1 MTLLNL
7 NSGGSLSNIWL
18 QSILSTTNPA
28 YVWKTMLNYPLK
40 KLFSILIATTLI
52 LSFYLTP
59 ANASDTCYVVDAG
72 NVLTDGKACTGA
84 IVIDDT
90 VTSIGVGAFQN
101 NKLLTSITIPDSV
114 ITIGDNAFF
123 GNTSLTSV
131 TIPNSVLTIG
141 DWAFYGDPLPTALT
155 SVTIGDSVTNIG
167 ANAFKNHSNL
177 TSVIIG
183 NSVLTIGN
191 TAFSGSKSL
200 TSIIIPNSV
209 LTIGS
214 EAFESSTSLNSVT
227 IGNSVTSIGNYA
239 FNNTALTSVTIPDSV
254 LTIGLLAFYGNTT
267 LTSVTIGNSVTSIGV
282 YAFSANVAMTSVI
295 IGNSVDAIGESVFDG
310 NILLGSVTF
319 LSNAP
324 TSVGPNVFK
333 DVAAGATA
341 NVAYSATGFP
351 ADGELWNGLIVRYA
365 SAPAGDS
372 GSSSTPSSNIITPA
386 LTPVV
391 AQVADSTI
399 KLKKKTYVSK
409 NTMKIKLRKN
419 KLFKYS
425 ANDRFKY
432 KILKSSRN
440 SCGMRGNYVMRYKN
454 SKVCDLQITRTN
466 AKGISNKYWVKINYL
481 K

>member
-1 MTLLNL
+1 
-7 NSGGSLSNIWL
+7 
-18 QSILSTTNPA
+18 
-28 YVWKTMLNYPLK
+28 MLNYPLK

-59 ANASDTCYVVDAG
+59 ANASALPPTVSCSTSGSFTITSNVVTG
-72 NVLTDGKACTGA
+72 HTGCTGA
-84 IVIDDT
+84 AIIPEG
-90 VTSIGVGAFQN
+90 VTSIDTRAFQ
-101 NKLLTSITIPDSV
+101 D
-114 ITIGDNAFF
+114 
-123 GNTSLTSV
+123 
-131 TIPNSVLTIG
+131 
-141 DWAFYGDPLPTALT
+141 
-155 SVTIGDSVTNIG
+155 
-167 ANAFKNHSNL
+167 
-177 TSVIIG
+177 
-183 NSVLTIGN
+183 
-191 TAFSGSKSL
+191 
-200 TSIIIPNSV
+200 
-209 LTIGS
+209 
-214 EAFESSTSLNSVT
+214 
-227 IGNSVTSIGNYA
+227 
-239 FNNTALTSVTIPDSV
+239 NTALTSVTIPDSV
-254 LTIGLLAFYGNTT
+254 LTIGQEA
-267 LTSVTIGNSVTSIGV
+267 
-282 YAFSANVAMTSVI
+282 
-295 IGNSVDAIGESVFDG
+295 FDG
-310 NILLGSVTF
+310 NTLLGSVTF
-319 LSNAP
+319 LGNAP
-324 TSVGPNVFK
+324 TLVGLTVFRN
-333 DVAAGATA
+333 VAAGATA

-351 ADGELWNGLIVRYA
+351 AAGELWNGLIVVYS
-365 SAPAGDS
+365 SAPVIDS